1 MSVQDIESDYRE
13 LVIQFLTEM
22 SEVKSCIYHSDYLYR
37 TFTYDDNQIYAIT
50 TKKIQQLY
58 GDDKIDYNL
67 FHSTVK
73 TVLEELGVSSD
84 CPICEA
90 NIDKIMRE

>member
-1 MSVQDIESDYRE
+1 MSVQDIESEYRE
-13 LVIQFLTEM
+13 LIIQFLTEI

-37 TFTYDDNQIYAIT
+37 TFTYDNDQIYGIT
-50 TKKIQQLY
+50 TKKIKQIY
-58 GDDKIDYNL
+58 DEDRIDYNL
-67 FHSTVK
+67 FHATVK
-73 TVLEELGVSSD
+73 SVLEELGVSPN